1 MMLEIKETGRIRS
14 RDILIDAMRAKKFWI
29 IGGVLL
35 GLLLA
40 GGGAAVIYARTVES
54 RQNEEKYRAA
64 IAAAEFKYSLPDG
77 LLHRLIF
84 QESHFRTDIISGKT
98 VSGAGAVGIAQIVP
112 KWHPGVDPLDPFA
125 SIDYAASYLKQLRK
139 QTGSWSEAIAAYNW
153 GLGNLKRS
161 GLENAPAE
169 TREYVASITADVPG
183 LA

>member
-1 MMLEIKETGRIRS
+1 MPK
-14 RDILIDAMRAKKFWI
+14 KKFWI
-29 IGGVLL
+29 LVGVIL

-54 RQNEEKYRAA
+54 RMNEEKYRAA

-84 QESHFRTDIISGKT
+84 QESHFRTDIITGKT
-98 VSGAGAVGIAQIVP
+98 VSSAGALGIAQIVP

-139 QTGSWSEAIAAYNW
+139 QTKSWTDAIAAYNW
-153 GLGNLKRS
+153 GIGNLKRG
-161 GLENAPAE
+161 GLANAPKE
-169 TREYVASITADVPG
+169 TRDYVAQITADVPG
-183 LA
+183 LGGVA